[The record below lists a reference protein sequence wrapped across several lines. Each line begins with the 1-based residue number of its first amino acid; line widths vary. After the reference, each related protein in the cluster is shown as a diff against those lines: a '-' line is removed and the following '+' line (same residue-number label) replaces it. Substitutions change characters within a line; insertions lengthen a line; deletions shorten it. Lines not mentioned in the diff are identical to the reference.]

1 MWTLIQIELFKIFR
15 RPRTYIAFAAITG
28 LIGVIQFGL
37 KLDGEAYINFMMR
50 DINASIAVEG
60 KILNGYQVCYIV
72 LQALLVHVPLL
83 ISLVAADMISG
94 EANMGTLRLMLTK
107 PISRTRFLL
116 AKFTATVVY
125 TLLLLIWLAVMA
137 LFLNM
142 LIFGTDD
149 LFLMKSQY
157 IVLLKENDI
166 FWRYVCAFGFAALAM
181 VTVAALGF
189 LFSLF
194 AENSIGP
201 IVATMSV
208 IIFFT
213 ILSTL
218 SSIPVFNLIKPYLFT
233 THMIGWKEFFDIKV
247 NDANEAIIGSI
258 QDPGRILNSA
268 LVLLVHIVGFV
279 GISIW
284 VFRKKDVLS

>member
-28 LIGVIQFGL
+28 LIGIIQFGL
-37 KLDGEAYINFMMR
+37 KLDGDSYVDFMMR
-50 DINASIAVEG
+50 DINSSITIEG
-60 KILNGYQVCYIV
+60 KILNGYLVCYIV
-72 LQALLVHVPLL
+72 LQILLVHVPLL
-83 ISLVAADMISG
+83 IALVAADMISG
-94 EANMGTLRLMLTK
+94 EANMGTLRIMLTR
-107 PISRTRFLL
+107 PISRTKFLL
-116 AKFTATVVY
+116 AKFMATVAY
-125 TLLLLIWLAVMA
+125 TLLLLVWLAILA

-142 LIFGTDD
+142 ILFGTDD

-157 IVLLKENDI
+157 VVLLKKEDI
-166 FWRYVCAFGFAALAM
+166 FWRYLWAFGFAALAM
-181 VTVAALGF
+181 TTVASLGF

-218 SSIPVFNLIKPYLFT
+218 NIPVFNAIKPFLFT

-247 NDANEAIIGSI
+247 NDANEAITGSI
-258 QDPGRILNSA
+258 QNPQKILNSA
-268 LVLLVHIVGFV
+268 LVLVAHIVGFV
-279 GISIW
+279 GAAVVI
-284 VFRKKDVLS
+284 FRRKDILS

>member
-1 MWTLIQIELFKIFR
+1 MWTLIQIELFKIFK

-28 LIGVIQFGL
+28 LIGVIQLGL
-37 KLDGEAYINFMMR
+37 KIDGEAYVSFMMR
-50 DINASIAVEG
+50 DINSSITVEG

-94 EANMGTLRLMLTK
+94 EANMGTLRIMLTK
-107 PISRTRFLL
+107 PISRTQFLL
-116 AKFTATVVY
+116 AKFIATIIY
-125 TLLLLIWLAVMA
+125 TLLLLIWLAIMA

-149 LFLMKSQY
+149 LFLLKSQY
-157 IVLLKENDI
+157 VVLLKKDDI
-166 FWRYVCAFGFAALAM
+166 FWRYLCAFGFAAIAM
-181 VTVAALGF
+181 TTVAALGF
-189 LFSLF
+189 FLSLF

-201 IVATMSV
+201 IIATMSV

-218 SSIPVFNLIKPYLFT
+218 SSIPLFNALKPYLFT

-247 NDANEAIIGSI
+247 NDSNEAIIGSI
-258 QDPGRILNSA
+258 QNPQKIFQSA
-268 LVLLVHIVGFV
+268 LVLVLHIIGFITA
-279 GISIW
+279 GII
-284 VFRKKDVLS
+284 VFKRKDVLS